1 MRSPLDNGYT
11 LIELLLV
18 LGILGLIAA
27 FAVPIAGQT
36 IDGVMLQTD
45 TRALVVG
52 LRRLEANAV
61 ARQETISLTSSSGK
75 LEASSGDALDLPDGG
90 ITRFSGATDRI
101 DFFSD
106 GTSNGG
112 HVTVSHGDRSLEIEV
127 AWLSGDVKLV
137 DAP

>member
-1 MRSPLDNGYT
+1 MRSPPDNGYT
-11 LIELLLV
+11 LIELLVV

-27 FAVPIAGQT
+27 FAVPIAGQA
-36 IDGVMLQTD
+36 IDGIMLQTD
-45 TRALVVG
+45 TRALVVA
-52 LRRLEANAV
+52 LRRLEADAIS
-61 ARQETISLTSSSGK
+61 RQETISLTSSGGK
-75 LEASSGDALDLPDGG
+75 LTASPRDALDLPDGG
-90 ITRFSGATDRI
+90 TARFSRATDRI

-137 DAP
+137 DSP